1 MLPISK
7 VIALTKA
14 FQQVF
19 HSQGTTIKE
28 MSVVATPWETAFD
41 LIGLTAYL
49 TLMTGRLPD
58 SQLFMVAREG
68 PQLREVELPRKS
80 RAKAKTKT
88 RRAASGRR
96 AAAA

>member
-14 FQQVF
+14 LQQVF

-68 PQLREVELPRKS
+68 PQLR
-80 RAKAKTKT
+80 
-88 RRAASGRR
+88 
-96 AAAA
+96 